1 MNLGQYIK
9 QKRLE
14 NGLTMEQLGN
24 AIGKNKAFISRLENN
39 KVKSLKNDLM
49 EPLAVALDI
58 PVISLFKDFDEKG
71 NYNKQSPKI
80 TPRELIFEVECLL
93 DKTTGLSDQQKQYVK
108 NTLDIVC
115 FEEE

>member
-14 NGLTMEQLGN
+14 NGLTVEQLGT

-39 KVKSLKNDLM
+39 KVKSLKNDLV
-49 EPLAVALDI
+49 EPLADALGV

-71 NYNKQSPKI
+71 NFKKESTEI
-80 TPRELIFEVECLL
+80 TPRQLIFEVECLL

-115 FEEE
+115 CEEE